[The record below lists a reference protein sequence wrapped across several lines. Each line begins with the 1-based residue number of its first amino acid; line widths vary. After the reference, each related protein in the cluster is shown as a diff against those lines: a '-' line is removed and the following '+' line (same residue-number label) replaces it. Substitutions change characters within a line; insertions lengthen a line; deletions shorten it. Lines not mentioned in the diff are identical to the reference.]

1 MFQRNDAARTN
12 FLRFLAGAARKK
24 TRSLLRLTA
33 TAGALWLAAAG
44 SLAAKGADGI
54 TLDLWDFPHMPE
66 TSAYIQKAIAAFEK
80 DHPGVTVRY
89 TRLPWQ
95 DGQQKITLAVLGG
108 QPPDV
113 CFQVSNNI
121 SGFLVQNALEPLTTA
136 LQPELADFYES
147 YIDAVSFQGEIYA
160 VPWYKACYVMA
171 LNLDVFEKFGVAP
184 PENGRWTWAEFLE
197 KMQALTKVAPAID
210 DRIHPPANAPEPP
223 PVQYYGLVTNLGV
236 AEYEAYSII
245 YNFGGRILKKTPDG
259 RVVTGASAPEF
270 LAGLKHLQD
279 LDFRYKVAA
288 PGIGAFTQEQSWK
301 VWKEGGAV
309 AATVQGGWIINAVNT
324 SNREQE
330 RSNARLRA
338 AGREQETRRPF
349 RWRLVAPP
357 TPDAQTTP
365 VLASSG
371 LGTFVV
377 FRQKDEAR
385 RKLAADLALHLVRGE
400 GQKVLK
406 EECVFPSRKSGGNPF
421 GDDPEI
427 GPVFDLFPDAVL
439 TPLVPGGERID
450 RVFQQEMQRAL
461 LRVPG
466 TDKPQATAEEAAR
479 AGDAKVNA
487 VLERARRRFQPK

>member
-1 MFQRNDAARTN
+1 MFQRNDATGGG
-12 FLRFLAGAARKK
+12 FFRFLTGTAQRN
-24 TRSLLRLTA
+24 TRR
-33 TAGALWLAAAG
+33 LAAAAALCAALMG
-44 SLAAKGADGI
+44 TEAAAKDAEPI

-66 TSAYIQKAIAAFEK
+66 TSAYIQTAIADFEK
-80 DHPGVTVRY
+80 SHPGVTVRY

-121 SGFLVQNALEPLTTA
+121 SGFLVQNALEPLTAA

-147 YIDAVSFQGEIYA
+147 YIDAVSFQNEIYA

-184 PENGRWTWAEFLE
+184 PANGRWTWDEFLE
-197 KMQALTKVAPAID
+197 KMQALTKVAPPLD
-210 DRIHPPANAPEPP
+210 DRIHPPTHAPEPP

-245 YNFGGRILKKTPDG
+245 YNFGGRILRKTPDG
-259 RVVTGASAPEF
+259 QVVTGADGPDFIS
-270 LAGLKHLQD
+270 GLKHLQD

-330 RSNARLRA
+330 RSNARLQA
-338 AGREQETRRPF
+338 AGREQETRKAF
-349 RWRLVAPP
+349 RWMLVAPP
-357 TPDAQTTP
+357 TVDAKTTP

-377 FRQKDEAR
+377 FRQKDARR
-385 RKLAADLALHLVRGE
+385 RKLATDLALHLVRGD

-421 GDDPEI
+421 ADDPMI

-461 LRVPG
+461 LRIPG

-479 AGDAKVNA
+479 AGNAKVNA
-487 VLERARRRFQPK
+487 VLDRARRRFQPR